1 MEYAISRLLS
11 TDELYHHGIKG
22 QKWGVRRFQKK
33 DGSLTNTGRKRYADD
48 ATVIKKGTTFNR
60 ISTVDEKKANK
71 DRTYLTYTDSDHDFY
86 KENMTKYR
94 KSQLGSNTKIYDI
107 SYINKKDIVLPS
119 HEQQVSEFVN
129 MCSNKKIKKLMAS
142 QIANEN
148 ASRFLESTYGIK
160 FSEES
165 IKKTDL
171 YKKLNDEFLSYDDK
185 QLRDDG
191 YNQFI
196 KTYSDIPI
204 SKIYQKKLMK
214 KGYNAIFDDN
224 DIMNNTM
231 DTIRPDKSIILFSG
245 KKNLRNSGSK
255 ELTDDEYKQALR
267 NNERRRKGR

>member
-1 MEYAISRLLS
+1 MEYHDYEI
-11 TDELYHHGIKG
+11 YHHGIKG
-22 QKWGVRRFQKK
+22 QKWGVRRFQYK
-33 DGSLTNTGRKRYADD
+33 DGSLTKSGLKRYADD

-60 ISTVDEKKANK
+60 ISTVAEKKANK
-71 DRTYLTYTDSDHDFY
+71 GRTYLTYTDSDHDYY
-86 KENMTKYR
+86 KENMTKFR
-94 KSQLGSNTKIYDI
+94 KSELGDKAKIYDI

-119 HEQQVSEFVN
+119 HEKQVSEFVN
-129 MCSNKKIKKLMAS
+129 MCRSQKTKKLVAS
-142 QIANEN
+142 QIANIN
-148 ASRFLESTYGIK
+148 VSRFLESTYGIK

-196 KTYSDIPI
+196 KTYSSIPV

-245 KKNLRNSGSK
+245 KNNLRNSGSK
-255 ELTDDEYKQALR
+255 ELSDAEYKQALE

>member
-1 MEYAISRLLS
+1 
-11 TDELYHHGIKG
+11 
-22 QKWGVRRFQKK
+22 
-33 DGSLTNTGRKRYADD
+33 
-48 ATVIKKGTTFNR
+48 
-60 ISTVDEKKANK
+60 
-71 DRTYLTYTDSDHDFY
+71 
-86 KENMTKYR
+86 MTKYR

-119 HEQQVSEFVN
+119 HEKQVSEFVN

-171 YKKLNDEFLSYDDK
+171 YKKLNDEFLSYDDR

-196 KTYSDIPI
+196 KTYSDIPV

-224 DIMNNTM
+224 NITNNTM

-245 KKNLRNSGSK
+245 KKNLQNSGSK
-255 ELTDDEYKQALR
+255 ELTDAEYKQALR